1 MTSPYASRKARQ
13 SRSGIVSVLL
23 RLPVVPDDV
32 LERLGKNY
40 TFSFWKKTDETH
52 SAVRFCTSWATT
64 EEALTSLLEDIKKA

>member
-1 MTSPYASRKARQ
+1 M
-13 SRSGIVSVLL
+13 
-23 RLPVVPDDV
+23 VPDDV

-52 SAVRFCTSWATT
+52 SALRFCTSWATT